1 MARAVRK
8 RYVVRLHPVVMQ
20 QITDMAEKAG
30 YLPATYI
37 SNILELNTPDR
48 WKYEIYD
55 REGDFQ
61 LKRGPG
67 STNAKQTSI
76 YLSDKTYNAI
86 GKISKDLM
94 ENEDKNMTATFVIRD
109 ILTKWLDENS
119 LAE

>member
-8 RYVVRLHPVVMQ
+8 RYVVRLHPVVMT
-20 QITDMAEKAG
+20 QITEMAEKAG

-37 SNILELNTPDR
+37 SNILEINTPDR

-67 STNAKQTSI
+67 NTNAKQTSV

-86 GKISKDLM
+86 GKISENLM
-94 ENEDKNMTATFVIRD
+94 ENVDKNMTPTFVIRD
-109 ILTKWLDENS
+109 ILTRWLDENG
-119 LAE
+119 

>member
-8 RYVVRLHPVVMQ
+8 RYVVRLHPVVLE

-37 SNILELNTPDR
+37 SNILEINTPPA
-48 WKYEIYD
+48 WEFQLYD

-67 STNAKQTSI
+67 NTNAKQTSI
-76 YLSDKTYNAI
+76 YLSDNTYNAI
-86 GKISKDLM
+86 AKISENLM
-94 ENEDKNMTATFVIRD
+94 ENEDKNMTPTFVIRD
-109 ILTKWLDENS
+109 ILTRWLDENQ
-119 LAE
+119 